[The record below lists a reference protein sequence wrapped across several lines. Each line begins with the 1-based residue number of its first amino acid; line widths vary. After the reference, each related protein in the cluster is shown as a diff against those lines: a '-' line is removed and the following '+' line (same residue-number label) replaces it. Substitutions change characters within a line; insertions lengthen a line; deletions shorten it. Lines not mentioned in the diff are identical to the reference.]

1 MKTTTEKTRAARLG
15 VPAQRSQGSRK
26 GKRAWRKHID
36 IDDVEER
43 LEERR
48 EEERVLGTAVH
59 EQPDAG
65 LFTIDTTGDE
75 NVRRAIPKAKRQLTS
90 LAILNERSA
99 VPAVV
104 GMKRKPAPVSK
115 AEKERLLRTA
125 GRTKRGPLGSHV
137 DGSEMGKGSALMEL
151 SEAVKESG
159 KYDVWGNS
167 VVDADMTEEEEL
179 PETIKPKPVKAPKL
193 STPREIINVPA
204 VEAPHAGASYNPP
217 LEAHQD
223 LLLEAYKVEQQRIA
237 DEEKFADVKARLQ
250 AARENA
256 PAYDPTSRPGMLV
269 PPIVDDEEE
278 EADNQD
284 SIPRPAPT
292 RKTKQQRAKQAKLK
306 AEAQA
311 LAERAHRKRLLAS
324 VTGARA
330 LRRRQA
336 WEARQRKEK
345 IEERRRAL
353 AARLRL
359 QGLRGQKLGKH
370 KVPVPVPDVQL
381 GEDLSGSLRAMKV
394 RF

>member
-104 GMKRKPAPVSK
+104 GVKRKPAPVSK

-237 DEEKFADVKARLQ
+237 EEEKYVAPSASPPPLLHFPGDRHILTPYPGLPTLRPACKPPAKTPLRMTRT
-250 AARENA
+250 AA
-256 PAYDPTSRPGMLV
+256 PACLSRPSSTTRKRRQTTRT
-269 PPIVDDEEE
+269 
-278 EADNQD
+278 A
-284 SIPRPAPT
+284 SPAP
-292 RKTKQQRAKQAKLK
+292 RHQEKRSSS
-306 AEAQA
+306 AQN
-311 LAERAHRKRLLAS
+311 
-324 VTGARA
+324 
-330 LRRRQA
+330 RR
-336 WEARQRKEK
+336 
-345 IEERRRAL
+345 
-353 AARLRL
+353 
-359 QGLRGQKLGKH
+359 
-370 KVPVPVPDVQL
+370 
-381 GEDLSGSLRAMKV
+381 S
-394 RF
+394 